1 VTIYYWP
8 RVLPGPQRD
17 GYIVE
22 LQDTLL
28 RSAMDAGPG
37 KVRRRF
43 TTGSAYV
50 STTWLFTR
58 QQLDWF
64 HIFYTDGLNNGA
76 DLFLWPDPW
85 IRPLALSENPNDE
98 QRYAEQY
105 YFHIARFRKLN
116 QYKLVGGT
124 RALEGG
130 VPDNNSFSLATVW
143 EVSSELEVLPR
154 APGSSRL
161 LSGYQLT
168 PEDAYQ
174 LQLGELP
181 LEVSDPQEYDLL
193 QYYNS
198 AWRNSSQSSITDG
211 GNYV

>member
-1 VTIYYWP
+1 MTTYYWP
-8 RVLPGPQRD
+8 RMLPGPQRD
-17 GYIVE
+17 GYTVE

-28 RSAMDAGPG
+28 RSAMDTGPG

-50 STTWLFTR
+50 SATWLFTR

-64 HIFYTDGLNNGA
+64 HIFYTDALANGA
-76 DLFLWPDPW
+76 DVFLWPDPW
-85 IRPLALSENPNDE
+85 TRPDIVSENANDE

-105 YFHIARFRKLN
+105 YFHVARFRKLG

-124 RALEGG
+124 RAPEKG
-130 VPDNNSFSLATVW
+130 VPNTDSLSLATVW
-143 EVSSELEVLPR
+143 EVSAELEVLPR

-161 LSGYQLT
+161 LAGYQLT
-168 PEDAYQ
+168 AEDAYQ

-181 LEVSDPQEYDLL
+181 LEISNPQEYDLL

-198 AWRNSSQSSITDG
+198 AWRNSAQSNVTEG
-211 GNYV
+211 GGYA